1 MEKNNKNTNE
11 KENKEMQNK
20 ERISRLGAY
29 RNRIFELMDCLED
42 VVDELDELQEEMEED
57 EIEGSAVSDRAEIPF
72 PSLDEAAE
80 ETGEDSVPQMNVT
93 VCVFP
98 EGKNYVLPVEMIRRM
113 LDEH

>member
-1 MEKNNKNTNE
+1 MDKRIQNTNG

-20 ERISRLGAY
+20 ERNNRLGTY

-72 PSLDEAAE
+72 PSLDEEAE
-80 ETGEDSVPQMNVT
+80 ETGEDTVPQMNVM

-98 EGKNYVLPVEMIRRM
+98 EGKNFMLPIEMIRRM
-113 LDEH
+113 LNEH